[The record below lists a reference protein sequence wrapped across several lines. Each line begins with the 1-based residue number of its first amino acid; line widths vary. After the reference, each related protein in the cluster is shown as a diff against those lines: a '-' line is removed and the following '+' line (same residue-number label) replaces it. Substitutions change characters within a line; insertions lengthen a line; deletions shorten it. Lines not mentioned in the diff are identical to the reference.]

1 MLERRTDSRGARGPG
16 AAERA
21 ARIAAAS
28 AADGGAG
35 RPRRRAPGRGAVAFV
50 CALAVLLA
58 ACSGASVHDTSASRA
73 PRGEAAGDARG
84 PGGAIDT
91 IDAPLDGLRG
101 DPARG
106 RRIVTNRQK
115 GLCLLCHP
123 GPFPE
128 ERFQGDLAPDLAG
141 VGARLSEGQLR
152 ARVVDARRANPATIM
167 PAYRRSAGFERVGGA
182 WAGRAL
188 LEPQDVEDVVAFLA
202 TLRDVPAGAG
212 R

>member
-1 MLERRTDSRGARGPG
+1 MIAVLATLWIAGAL
-16 AAERA
+16 
-21 ARIAAAS
+21 
-28 AADGGAG
+28 
-35 RPRRRAPGRGAVAFV
+35 
-50 CALAVLLA
+50 ALAVLALA
-58 ACSGASVHDTSASRA
+58 YAATVPLMRRREPDPPDSPAHHDLPGEEVQFFSRDGL
-73 PRGEAAGDARG
+73 PLGGWWIPAAGDARG

-188 LEPQDVEDVVAFLA
+188 LEPQEVEDVVAFLA